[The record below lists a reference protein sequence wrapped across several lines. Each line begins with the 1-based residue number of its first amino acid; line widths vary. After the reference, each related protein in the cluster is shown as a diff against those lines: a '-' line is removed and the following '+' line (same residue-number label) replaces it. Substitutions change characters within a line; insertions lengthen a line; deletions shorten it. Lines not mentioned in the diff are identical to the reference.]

1 MASSMKKS
9 GPRVNN
15 CRNFSA
21 PNSEGDE
28 PPVNAQVAVKADPVN
43 AQVAVKADPV
53 DAQVAVK
60 ADPVNAQ
67 VAVKADPVD
76 AQVKAVAGVVLTAKE
91 CAPLC

>member
-43 AQVAVKADPV
+43 AQVVVKADPV
-53 DAQVAVK
+53 DAQVV
-60 ADPVNAQ
+60 
-67 VAVKADPVD
+67 VKADPVD

>member
-21 PNSEGDE
+21 PNSERDE
-28 PPVNAQVAVKADPVN
+28 PPVD

-53 DAQVAVK
+53 DAQA
-60 ADPVNAQ
+60 
-67 VAVKADPVD
+67 AVKADPVD